1 MRPAGPRAHETVM
14 PLVVALL
21 VALGVGAF
29 AAGDLPDSHP
39 WDSADATSS
48 PGAAALGDY
57 EIVHPVRV
65 AASGSFLSRRV
76 SHHARPPHNRSPQRR
91 HAPSGDQPAGTD
103 LPNPPSLPK
112 PPEPPSVFYN
122 LSVGGQ
128 HLHLRL
134 ELNQGLLAPGFLLE
148 RRLDGRTGG
157 PAGVMTNR
165 SARVSL
171 ERPRKGNTC
180 HFLGRVLEGGKEL
193 GHAAIST
200 CTGLTGLIRLP
211 RGDYFIEPLT
221 EPPGQGTGQG
231 RPHAVYRRHAGAS
244 SRPRANGTCAVPDSP
259 VEASR
264 VELQRERWE
273 ERRRRAMVPG
283 RKIVGRSRE
292 VSHERWVEALVVADD
307 KMVDYH
313 RKGSTEAY
321 VFTVMNMV
329 AGLFR
334 EPSIGNLIKVV
345 LVRVI
350 LLEQEEQDLK
360 IVTNAEKTL
369 ASFCKWQKNIN
380 VGDDS
385 HPNHHD
391 VAILLTRREL
401 CAGRGEPCGTLGLSH
416 LSGMCVPQRSCNV
429 NQDMGLPLVYTV
441 AHELGHNLGMRHDG
455 QGNDCEPGAL
465 GHPLVMA
472 PHIVYDSASL
482 GWSSCSRQYI
492 TRFLDRGWGNCLND
506 WQSHHFVPT
515 GMPMV
520 PPGVL
525 YDASHQCRL
534 QYGTTSAHCPRMGDV
549 CRALWCEVGT
559 ACYSKYDA
567 PVDGTWCSDNK
578 WCVGGECVA
587 AGTWPIHVRGAWGP
601 WSSWSVCSRT
611 CGAGAQSMERHC
623 NNPTPRFGGEYC
635 TGDWRRYRVCNTEA
649 CPLNG
654 TSFRQLQCSEFDK
667 VPYRRQMFT
676 WLSVPYPDNPCEL
689 HCRPKDGR
697 FSERLRDSAADGT
710 PCGLPSEGL
719 SICINGICKKLGCD
733 FVISSLA
740 TEDRCGVCKGD
751 NSTCRT
757 ISRNF
762 DLQEGFGYVD
772 VGLIPVGA
780 HDVLVEELAEA
791 GNFLALRTA
800 EGGRPLLNAGWVIQW
815 SGVYPLAGTTF
826 TYQRHQNH
834 ERLSA
839 PGPTQERI
847 WIQLLYQA
855 RNPGVRFQY
864 TVNSPWAVRGG
875 GAAGASNSRPNFS
888 WLYGSWTE
896 CSSTC
901 GSGVQYREP
910 HCTEASL
917 GIVEKRFCDPATLP
931 NDTRKECNTQ
941 DCPARWWTGEW
952 QECSTSCG
960 ELGLSKRS
968 VRCERGGRAAGPH
981 EPSLPDSH
989 CYQRPKPKTRTP
1001 CNRGM
1006 PCPARWLVGDWSQCS
1021 VSCGGGHRT
1030 RAIYCDNRRN
1040 RTACEGKA
1048 RPAAM
1053 EECNLTECPPAS
1065 DRHQSVPKHGVKGRH
1080 RDMSNELQPRPHFVP
1095 PLDQLLPSGNGGPLD
1110 SFGKP
1115 VSTGQGHGS
1124 GEIHERNQLPSAE
1137 PESSGDK
1144 GDNSIKGRLY
1154 HQHQKGIG
1162 KNKFKN
1168 NMLVDLFDYD
1178 YNFIGFHED
1187 LLIKDFY
1194 KNGPGAGTALQL
1206 TPLKGFQS
1214 DAPLMLLRDEAVS
1227 PTGDSGPVP
1236 KPDHLERN
1244 QRNGFQEQFIISSTP
1259 DDMFILEERL
1269 GASGTA
1275 PPDIVTNVARKSQ
1288 KTSSTVRIINDEYTA
1303 QSQFSD
1309 SATAKTLLESPS
1321 RMHSHGYLPAS
1332 PTQTTAEKSSGA
1344 HTFEMAL
1351 PNGTPIARSKRLPAL
1366 DVSRSVA
1373 VKSTGKE
1380 ATTVAGLHDVATSAP
1395 DGNSFRSAAS
1405 QIPGQIEA
1413 PGAMPMAESVD
1424 DQSTDETPTTERSNS
1439 RLAVGP
1445 KEPAEDFNKVTLTN
1459 ASVDV
1464 GATKDSLNQKSIFDD
1479 IIGYDDDEGG
1489 GGGGDG
1495 TDIDQI
1501 DGDSSPPERDWW
1513 MEMDSDEFITST
1525 TSPLATKQPS
1535 ATSSFDMSNRAN
1547 ESPGLPGHWFVG
1559 VWSECSVS
1567 CGLGAMWRAVR
1578 CSSGRL
1584 DDCDAAKRPE
1594 PARRCHV
1601 RPCAVWIAGNWSKCS
1616 EECGDGG
1623 VKMRVVQCVDAHKPG
1638 RALRPFHCH
1647 SRGYTPPISLAC
1659 NSHPCPEWSTGN
1671 WSQCS
1676 RECGGGWQHRSVT
1689 CPPGRRCDD
1698 DGDARPKLPPIALR
1712 PCNPQPCLEWMVGR
1726 WGECS
1731 VSCDGGVQQ
1740 RMVQCVIVA
1749 TQQQGGNGTR
1759 CGTLPRPETIRA
1771 CGTHA
1776 CDTIPES
1783 ACHEDTMP
1791 PVYCGLLATT
1801 GGCVVPGGRSECC
1814 RTCRRFAVAGPHGD
1828 AGGEPSPRVAM
1839 GTV

>member
-1 MRPAGPRAHETVM
+1 
-14 PLVVALL
+14 
-21 VALGVGAF
+21 
-29 AAGDLPDSHP
+29 
-39 WDSADATSS
+39 
-48 PGAAALGDY
+48 
-57 EIVHPVRV
+57 
-65 AASGSFLSRRV
+65 
-76 SHHARPPHNRSPQRR
+76 
-91 HAPSGDQPAGTD
+91 
-103 LPNPPSLPK
+103 
-112 PPEPPSVFYN
+112 
-122 LSVGGQ
+122 
-128 HLHLRL
+128 
-134 ELNQGLLAPGFLLE
+134 
-148 RRLDGRTGG
+148 
-157 PAGVMTNR
+157 
-165 SARVSL
+165 
-171 ERPRKGNTC
+171 
-180 HFLGRVLEGGKEL
+180 
-193 GHAAIST
+193 
-200 CTGLTGLIRLP
+200 TGLIRLP

-221 EPPGQGTGQG
+221 EPPGQGTSQG

-244 SRPRANGTCAVPDSP
+244 SPLRANRTCAVPDSP
-259 VEASR
+259 VEANW
-264 VELQRERWE
+264 VELHRERWE

-321 VFTVMNMV
+321 VFTIMNMV

-391 VAILLTRREL
+391 VAILLTRPDLCCQIAQSCNTWHGKVIGPCCQDCHSVCMLRKLNSTPQDL
-401 CAGRGEPCGTLGLSH
+401 CAVFS
-416 LSGMCVPQRSCNV
+416 
-429 NQDMGLPLVYTV
+429 LP
-441 AHELGHNLGMRHDG
+441 HQSLGMRHDG

-492 TRFLDRGWGNCLND
+492 TRFLDRGWGHCLND

-559 ACYSKYDA
+559 ACYTKYDA
-567 PVDGTWCSDNK
+567 PVDGTWCGDNK
-578 WCVGGECVA
+578 RGQWCMGGECVV
-587 AGTWPIHVRGAWGP
+587 AGTWPMHVHGTWGP

-611 CGAGAQSMERHC
+611 CGAGAQSMERQC

-667 VPYRRQMFT
+667 VPYRRQMYT
-676 WLSVPYPDNPCEL
+676 WLSVPYPANSAHLCLLFFRKKKPV
-689 HCRPKDGR
+689 
-697 FSERLRDSAADGT
+697 DS
-710 PCGLPSEGL
+710 
-719 SICINGICKKLGCD
+719 N
-733 FVISSLA
+733 F
-740 TEDRCGVCKGD
+740 
-751 NSTCRT
+751 
-757 ISRNF
+757 ISRLLSKNII
-762 DLQEGFGYVD
+762 G
-772 VGLIPVGA
+772 
-780 HDVLVEELAEA
+780 
-791 GNFLALRTA
+791 
-800 EGGRPLLNAGWVIQW
+800 GGRSHNATHNHSAKTTEHQTDIA
-815 SGVYPLAGTTF
+815 SGVANG
-826 TYQRHQNH
+826 RCCC
-834 ERLSA
+834 
-839 PGPTQERI
+839 GPR
-847 WIQLLYQA
+847 
-855 RNPGVRFQY
+855 V
-864 TVNSPWAVRGG
+864 
-875 GAAGASNSRPNFS
+875 NSRPLAVS
-888 WLYGSWTE
+888 HYLACQE
-896 CSSTC
+896 CSGVIDICLASTGIENSKNLSLQFANNVIEMFIVTLHLFNFYNGMFFYYWQGKWNSLHPIYPYSQVASFMSLC
-901 GSGVQYREP
+901 ADRCTTTPIYPQIIFSGVSRGFVGTYIVANDDNDILIYSIIYFSLGRNTWANVITKSSGGVQYREP
-910 HCTEASL
+910 HCTEESL

-952 QECSTSCG
+952 QECSATCG

-989 CYQRPKPKTRTP
+989 CYHRPKPKTRTP

-1030 RAIYCDNRRN
+1030 RATYCDDRRN
-1040 RTACEGKA
+1040 RTACEGRA

-1053 EECNLTECPPAS
+1053 EECNLTECPSAS
-1065 DRHQSVPKHGVKGRH
+1065 DGHQSVPKHGVAGRQ

-1115 VSTGQGHGS
+1115 ASTGQGHGS

-1144 GDNSIKGRLY
+1144 GDNSIK
-1154 HQHQKGIG
+1154 
-1162 KNKFKN
+1162 
-1168 NMLVDLFDYD
+1168 
-1178 YNFIGFHED
+1178 
-1187 LLIKDFY
+1187 
-1194 KNGPGAGTALQL
+1194 
-1206 TPLKGFQS
+1206 
-1214 DAPLMLLRDEAVS
+1214 
-1227 PTGDSGPVP
+1227 
-1236 KPDHLERN
+1236 
-1244 QRNGFQEQFIISSTP
+1244 EQFIISSTP

-1288 KTSSTVRIINDEYTA
+1288 KTSSTVHIINDEYTA
-1303 QSQFSD
+1303 QSHFGD
-1309 SATAKTLLESPS
+1309 SATAKTLFESPS
-1321 RMHSHGYLPAS
+1321 RMHSHGYPPTS
-1332 PTQTTAEKSSGA
+1332 PTETTAEKSSGA
-1344 HTFEMAL
+1344 HTFEM
-1351 PNGTPIARSKRLPAL
+1351 PSPSSTPMARSKRLPAL
-1366 DVSRSVA
+1366 DVSRSV
-1373 VKSTGKE
+1373 T
-1380 ATTVAGLHDVATSAP
+1380 
-1395 DGNSFRSAAS
+1395 
-1405 QIPGQIEA
+1405 
-1413 PGAMPMAESVD
+1413 
-1424 DQSTDETPTTERSNS
+1424 
-1439 RLAVGP
+1439 VGP
-1445 KEPAEDFNKVTLTN
+1445 KAPAEDFNKVTLTN

-1464 GATKDSLNQKSIFDD
+1464 AATKDSLNQRK
-1479 IIGYDDDEGG
+1479 
-1489 GGGGDG
+1489 
-1495 TDIDQI
+1495 
-1501 DGDSSPPERDWW
+1501 RDWW
-1513 MEMDSDEFITST
+1513 MEMDEFTTST

-1535 ATSSFDMSNRAN
+1535 ATSSFEKSNRAN
-1547 ESPGLPGHWFVG
+1547 ESPALPGHWFVG

-1601 RPCAVWIAGNWSKCS
+1601 RPCAVWSVGNWSQCS

-1623 VKMRVVQCVDAHKPG
+1623 VKTRVVQCVDAHKPG
-1638 RALRPFHCH
+1638 QALRPFHCH
-1647 SRGYTPPISLAC
+1647 SRGYTPPTSLAC
-1659 NSHPCPEWSTGN
+1659 NSYPCPEWSTGN

-1689 CPPGRRCDD
+1689 CPPGHRCND
-1698 DGDARPKLPPIALR
+1698 DGDGSPKPPPIALR
-1712 PCNPQPCLEWMVGR
+1712 PCNPQPCLEWTVGR

-1740 RMVQCVIVA
+1740 RMVQCV
-1749 TQQQGGNGTR
+1749 
-1759 CGTLPRPETIRA
+1759 
-1771 CGTHA
+1771 
-1776 CDTIPES
+1776 
-1783 ACHEDTMP
+1783 
-1791 PVYCGLLATT
+1791 
-1801 GGCVVPGGRSECC
+1801 
-1814 RTCRRFAVAGPHGD
+1814 
-1828 AGGEPSPRVAM
+1828 
-1839 GTV
+1839 